1 MGKVNI
7 GWNPKYASKTP
18 QPNKV
23 PKYSDTGVL
32 KSETPDKY
40 DSNDSVVNID
50 YLDKYINGPK
60 SIDIGSTVSPSASA
74 LCTVNTRIFIG
85 STNKVESFFSTGT
98 KERETTANME
108 NATLVPAIAE
118 CGNGNI
124 LTAKGNALIE
134 TSYYLT
140 ASYKRLMFSDTDQY
154 ITAVATY
161 DLGSSVVVAIGTNTG
176 RIGLFK
182 YKPGSSTDFISS
194 YAFTSTVESTS
205 PNTTLDITNKLYIY
219 NNNPITDILL
229 TSDKLIIGNSNTS
242 GTVGSASIFS
252 YSISSSNTSIILVG
266 SVSATAGREVGID
279 LVDNG
284 TDLIIAFMNGS
295 YNKYILDNPNTTGMS
310 YNQQRPGIDLTDMV
324 TDNDENIYLLY
335 SDGLL
340 RKVNYAD
347 VKLWD
352 YQTKINGIPLSMSI
366 DKDNHYIVVCNTN
379 GQFEI
384 ISYMTGKN
392 LVKSTESA
400 LMMLKAQVLPGD
412 YIKKIEVCQ
421 LNGTLE
427 LDGDI
432 TGSVDL
438 KADNS
443 CLIDPDDDPTVH
455 KIKIDTKLSDNCAS
469 NIMIYKGIIGA
480 ITTESYEDELSGW
493 TDIAYGETS
502 EGGIFVGIK
511 SLSDV
516 AGYTYDGKTWY
527 ETSLPGKLEW
537 TAVTYGNGKFVAIA
551 KNTGVFASSTDGIR
565 WTKYE
570 SLFANHHWVD
580 IAFGNDR
587 FLVISKIGA
596 SAYSTDGENW
606 IYDDTLPDLNIND
619 DHVWVSLTYG
629 DRGFVAISTKSSVAA
644 ITEDGTNWRT
654 VSLPSETTSIRWR
667 DVAFGNNKYMAIG
680 NDSSG
685 VSKSA
690 ISSDGITWTL
700 FSNLP
705 GNDSG
710 YDWGSL
716 IFYENMFVAAG
727 KQTPILA
734 FTVNSR
740 WEYIEL
746 PEESYDGTI
755 CCGISAIACGNG
767 ILVGSVELSI
777 EEGSVSRTVRRNYV
791 GYNTMDLP
799 IIHRGG
805 WTYKVAKAGTYA
817 GIICEEGDFITCIKS
832 GDYKNDDHWSSVQSN
847 VTIGTKTTAGLTKLY
862 TETGNNT
869 DGTMTQSA
877 ITKSLNNLLSAN
889 DAMIF
894 KGTIG
899 TNGTVTELPKV
910 HEVGWTYRVTTA
922 GKYGVGNSNNKDG
935 DNCEIGD
942 LIICIKDGTTADNDD
957 WTVAQTNID
966 GAVTGPTSVT
976 GDRIAVFNG
985 TSGKIIKD
993 SGYSIET
1000 LKRSIDAI
1008 RNGSSYI
1015 TLNNNDGKIKMDV
1028 NYREDNF
1035 GGGIIGKST
1044 EIAVTG
1050 ALCINPYAKTTQS
1063 STNPPVYIGEI
1074 IEGRNPDGTNKSIT
1088 AIHHG
1093 VNSSSA
1099 GVIGLQNGP
1108 WGRGY
1113 ISVIYTNAI
1122 VGAGTTDPK
1131 KPTKVGDIHVYNINN
1146 PNDGGDKT
1154 GTNLWIENI
1163 NGTLYTNGSSDRRI
1177 KNNISYQI
1185 SDKYSELF
1193 KRLQPVSY
1201 KFNYDDEH
1209 THIGF
1214 IAQDVRDAL
1223 IESGIDYKTMGVI
1236 IENDHEKDDTL
1247 TDGILYSL
1255 NYNEFTALNTAMI
1268 QDLQKENEEL
1278 KSRIAKLEE
1287 LVDNLINK

>member
-60 SIDIGSTVSPSASA
+60 SIDIGSTVSQSASA

-85 STNKVESFFSTGT
+85 STNKVESFFSTGA

-108 NATLVPAIAE
+108 NATLVPAITE
-118 CGNGNI
+118 CGNDNI

-140 ASYKRLMFSDTDQY
+140 TSYKRLMFSDTDQY

-176 RIGLFK
+176 KVGLFK

-242 GTVGSASIFS
+242 GTIGSASIFS

-295 YNKYILDNPNTTGMS
+295 YNKYILDNPNTSGMS
-310 YNQQRPGIDLTDMV
+310 YNQQRPGIDLIDMV

-455 KIKIDTKLSDNCAS
+455 KIKIDTRLSDNCAS
-469 NIMIYKGIIGA
+469 NIMIYKGIVGA

-606 IYDDTLPDLNIND
+606 IYDDTLPDLDIND

-629 DRGFVAISTKSSVAA
+629 DRGFLAISTKSSVAA
-644 ITEDGTNWRT
+644 LTEDGTNWRT
-654 VSLPSETTSIRWR
+654 VSLPSDSTDIVWR
-667 DVAFGNNKYMAIG
+667 DVAFSKSPNNFYLAIG
-680 NDSSG
+680 NDSNG
-685 VSKSA
+685 DTKSA
-690 ISSDGITWTL
+690 ASNDGVNWA
-700 FSNLP
+700 FFDNLA
-705 GNDSG
+705 GK
-710 YDWGSL
+710 YDWS
-716 IFYENMFVAAG
+716 IIRSYENMFIAAG
-727 KQTPILA
+727 KNVPYLA
-734 FTVNSR
+734 FKSFKDNST
-740 WEYIEL
+740 WDYIEL
-746 PEESYDGTI
+746 PEESYDGNI

-777 EEGSVSRTVRRNYV
+777 EEGSVSRTVKRNYV

-805 WTYKVAKAGTYA
+805 WTYKAAKAGTYA
-817 GIICEEGDFITCIKS
+817 GVVCEEGDFITCIKS
-832 GDYKNDDHWSSVQSN
+832 GDYKDDDHWSSVQAN
-847 VTIGTKTTAGLTKLY
+847 VTIGNKTTAGLTKLY
-862 TETGNNT
+862 TETGDNT

-877 ITKSLNNLLSAN
+877 ITKSLNNLLAAN

-899 TNGTVTELPKV
+899 TGGTVTELPKI
-910 HEVGWTYRVTTA
+910 HEIGWTYRVITA
-922 GKYGVGNSNNKDG
+922 GTYAGVK
-935 DNCEIGD
+935 CEVGD
-942 LIICIKDGTTADNDD
+942 LIICVKDGTTVANSD

-993 SGYSIET
+993 GGYSIET
-1000 LKRSIDAI
+1000 LKDSIDTI
-1008 RNGSSYI
+1008 KNGLSYI
-1015 TLNNNDGKIKMDV
+1015 KLNNSDGKIKMKV

-1035 GGGIIGKST
+1035 GKVTGKST

-1050 ALCINPYAKTTQS
+1050 ALCINPYANTTQS
-1063 STNPPVYIGEI
+1063 STNPPVYIGETM
-1074 IEGRNPDGTNKSIT
+1074 EKNPDGTDKSIT

-1093 VNSSSA
+1093 VDSDSA

-1113 ISVIYTNAI
+1113 ISVIYTNRIA
-1122 VGAGTTDPK
+1122 GSGTTDPNN
-1131 KPTKVGDIHVYNINN
+1131 PSKVGDIYVFS
-1146 PNDGGDKT
+1146 
-1154 GTNLWIENI
+1154 I
-1163 NGTLYTNGSSDRRI
+1163 NGTEYGTTSSDRRI
-1177 KNNISYQI
+1177 KNNISYQV
-1185 SDKYSELF
+1185 SDKYRELF

-1201 KFNYDDEH
+1201 TLDSDKEH

-1214 IAQDVRDAL
+1214 IAQDVCDAL
-1223 IESGIDYKTMGVI
+1223 IESGIDYKTMGVVV
-1236 IENDHEKDDTL
+1236 ENDHKKDDTF

-1255 NYNEFTALNTAMI
+1255 YYNEFTALNTAMI

-1287 LVDNLINK
+1287 LVDSLINK

>member
-85 STNKVESFFSTGT
+85 STNKVESFFSTGA

-176 RIGLFK
+176 RVGLFK
-182 YKPGSSTDFISS
+182 YKPGSNTDFISS
-194 YAFTSTVESTS
+194 YAFTSTVESKS

-252 YSISSSNTSIILVG
+252 YSISSTNTSIILVG

-279 LVDNG
+279 LVNNG

-310 YNQQRPGIDLTDMV
+310 YNQQRPGIDLIDMV

-352 YQTKINGIPLSMSI
+352 YQTKISGIPLSMSI

-455 KIKIDTKLSDNCAS
+455 KIKIDTRLSDNCAS
-469 NIMIYKGIIGA
+469 NIMIYKGIVGA

-551 KNTGVFASSTDGIR
+551 KNTGIFASSTDGIR

-629 DRGFVAISTKSSVAA
+629 SKGFVAISTKSSVAA

-654 VSLPSETTSIRWR
+654 VSLPSGTTSIRWR

-680 NDSSG
+680 NDSNG

-734 FTVNSR
+734 FTVNSG

-746 PEESYDGTI
+746 PEESYDGNI

-767 ILVGSVELSI
+767 ILVGSVELDL
-777 EEGSVSRTVRRNYV
+777 EDGSTTRTVKRNYV
-791 GYNTMDLP
+791 GYNTMELP
-799 IIHRGG
+799 IIHKGG

-847 VTIGTKTTAGLTKLY
+847 VTIGNETTAGLTKLY

-942 LIICIKDGTTADNDD
+942 LIICIKDGTTADNGD

-966 GAVTGPTSVT
+966 GAVTGPKSSIIN
-976 GDRIAVFNG
+976 RIAVFSDS
-985 TSGKIIKD
+985 SGKVIKD
-993 SGYSIET
+993 SGKTIADLTNHYHTE
-1000 LKRSIDAI
+1000 LV
-1008 RNGSSYI
+1008 NGNSYVR
-1015 TLNNNDGKIKMDV
+1015 LNDHSGKIKMD
-1028 NYREDNF
+1028 
-1035 GGGIIGKST
+1035 IGYDT
-1044 EIAVTG
+1044 YTLNDRTADVTDLAVTG
-1050 ALCINPYAKTTQS
+1050 ALRINPYKDGENTDS
-1063 STNPPVYIGEI
+1063 NPPVYIGETL
-1074 IEGRNPDGTNKSIT
+1074 EGVRSIT
-1088 AIHHG
+1088 CIHHG
-1093 VNSSSA
+1093 QDNEAKGTLGLNNSF
-1099 GVIGLQNGP
+1099 

-1113 ISVIYTNAI
+1113 ISAIYTNAI

-1131 KPTKVGDIHVYNINN
+1131 KPTKVGDIHVY
-1146 PNDGGDKT
+1146 
-1154 GTNLWIENI
+1154 NI

-1278 KSRIAKLEE
+1278 KSRIAKLEK